1 MQFYF
6 LFSLFL
12 MKPEEVY
19 PLLWWVST
27 SPFQLS
33 DCFLV
38 QWATILTPCWW
49 LMSSV
54 PWSLWMWM
62 TLSCLNAMTIA
73 SLRAAIGAS
82 VEKTTPGW
90 LTLLSAK
97 AVSIREKSENPKDTD
112 QEWKSRHLPQI
123 QNTVLFLLSGGRVL
137 GSSRQ
142 SRKSQASTQAMD
154 SNEMISTQ
162 Q

>member
-6 LFSLFL
+6 SFSLL
-12 MKPEEVY
+12 LVKPKEVY
-19 PLLWWVST
+19 PLLWWVSA

-33 DCFLV
+33 ACFLL
-38 QWATILTPCWW
+38 QWATVLTPCWW

-54 PWSLWMWM
+54 PWNLSMWM
-62 TLSCLNAMTIA
+62 TLSCLNAMSIA
-73 SLRAAIGAS
+73 SSRAEIGAS
-82 VEKTTPGW
+82 AEKTTPGW
-90 LTLLSAK
+90 LTFLSAK

-112 QEWKSRHLPQI
+112 QQWKSRHLPQI
-123 QNTVLFLLSGGRVL
+123 HSTILFLVSGGRVL

-142 SRKSQASTQAMD
+142 SRKSQASTQAMH
-154 SNEMISTQ
+154 SNEMINTQ